1 MILLFSLNSDFTTQN
16 VCKWLRFYKKK
27 FTLITETNK
36 VKEVKISTNEIQIIT
51 QNGDYIDLT
60 EVKNIWYRRG
70 KFFFENDEILK
81 KNNYFDEKIISEMKV
96 VNDYLMYKLNNF
108 DYINQN
114 LNKLVVLEKASK
126 IGFKTPKSLLTY
138 KKNELEKYFFGQ
150 RIISKTLEEVIY
162 HQEGDNVYSTS
173 TFEVN
178 LNEISENFKLSFFQE
193 LIEKKYEIRTF
204 VFNGKCYS
212 NAIFSQLD
220 EGTKVDYR
228 NYNYTKPN
236 RQVVFK
242 LPIDL
247 ERKIFKLLKEL
258 KLTSGSIDFIY
269 SKSNNFIFLEVNP
282 IGQFGLVSSVGN
294 FYCEREI
301 ALYL

>member
-1 MILLFSLNSDFTTQN
+1 M
-16 VCKWLRFYKKK
+16 
-27 FTLITETNK
+27 
-36 VKEVKISTNEIQIIT
+36 
-51 QNGDYIDLT
+51 
-60 EVKNIWYRRG
+60 
-70 KFFFENDEILK
+70 
-81 KNNYFDEKIISEMKV
+81 
-96 VNDYLMYKLNNF
+96 
-108 DYINQN
+108 
-114 LNKLVVLEKASK
+114 
-126 IGFKTPKSLLTY
+126 
-138 KKNELEKYFFGQ
+138 
-150 RIISKTLEEVIY
+150 
-162 HQEGDNVYSTS
+162 
-173 TFEVN
+173 
-178 LNEISENFKLSFFQE
+178 
-193 LIEKKYEIRTF
+193 
-204 VFNGKCYS
+204 
-212 NAIFSQLD
+212 
-220 EGTKVDYR
+220 DYR